1 MEENK
6 LQKKNKKF
14 SLSMLVCLSL
24 VVFSI
29 FAALCYGIFNL
40 EGGSKKSYA
49 IDPANQF
56 NLKLKKGS
64 DSAPV
69 FLYGTG
75 GTGFFPVT
83 QFFANNVDTGS
94 KVFCIEHRMPV
105 DDDVY
110 TKDST
115 VTIKDDALLYMLR
128 NWNSIDA
135 SSDNVKTWI
144 AQVAIWSYLHDK
156 DYPNALVST
165 PDNQVAACEF
175 DDADATT
182 QQLLSCKNYIPSHE
196 RNAIITATGVKQGES
211 GAVESCGGNCYA
223 KVTAYI
229 NAAKQW
235 NSTGYLKVT
244 GVSDEG
250 MTRVDDYFESEL
262 TITKNGAV
270 HDYSISVAD
279 GEGKTILDLSAAG
292 ISLYDGNT
300 DTEITDLNG
309 VTTDKIRVYIAA
321 DKVPEGGQVQIS
333 LKFTGSFDTLEGDY
347 YAAGEGAQKVI
358 SVVGGTSHQD
368 VEVRLT
374 AVRAPDTGITT
385 AQTIYFIGLIVLLC
399 GVGIVYANTKN
410 VEIRQ

>member
-64 DSAPV
+64 DSVPV

-115 VTIKDDALLYMLR
+115 VTIKDDALLYM
-128 NWNSIDA
+128 
-135 SSDNVKTWI
+135 
-144 AQVAIWSYLHDK
+144 
-156 DYPNALVST
+156 
-165 PDNQVAACEF
+165 
-175 DDADATT
+175 
-182 QQLLSCKNYIPSHE
+182 
-196 RNAIITATGVKQGES
+196 
-211 GAVESCGGNCYA
+211 
-223 KVTAYI
+223 
-229 NAAKQW
+229 
-235 NSTGYLKVT
+235 
-244 GVSDEG
+244 
-250 MTRVDDYFESEL
+250 
-262 TITKNGAV
+262 
-270 HDYSISVAD
+270 
-279 GEGKTILDLSAAG
+279 
-292 ISLYDGNT
+292 
-300 DTEITDLNG
+300 
-309 VTTDKIRVYIAA
+309 
-321 DKVPEGGQVQIS
+321 
-333 LKFTGSFDTLEGDY
+333 
-347 YAAGEGAQKVI
+347 
-358 SVVGGTSHQD
+358 
-368 VEVRLT
+368 
-374 AVRAPDTGITT
+374 
-385 AQTIYFIGLIVLLC
+385 
-399 GVGIVYANTKN
+399 
-410 VEIRQ
+410 